1 MTHDGEVAEPHVEAV
16 YRPSSVG
23 NAAAEAIDTAPPLSQ
38 DGAFY
43 GYLTCQ
49 FLGAFNDNLFKQLI
63 LLLAVPTAAAVAVAT
78 DAEAKPADLQGFAT
92 VLFGIPFVI
101 FGGIAG
107 WLADRISKTTVMVGA
122 KAAEI
127 LIMGLGMAA
136 FYMAPSWGMSGLWVV
151 LFLMGTHSTFFGPGK
166 YGILPE
172 MLRSKDLAKANGL
185 VQMTTFFAIIFG
197 TALAGPLK
205 DWLAPV
211 QEAAASAKA
220 DLTGDLWK
228 ASLVCM
234 GVAVFGWFA
243 SLMLR
248 KTPPADSTVPLN
260 ADALG
265 VPKVTRHL
273 LRVDRP
279 LLMAL
284 LASCAFWL
292 IAGMTMQSVNSLGKT
307 QLGLPDTYTSLMTS
321 IISVGIAVG
330 AVAAGYC
337 SKGGADPRLATWGC
351 WGVIACS
358 VLLSITIPGYGH
370 LLGFSGTMVMLVL
383 LGASAAF
390 FAIPVQ
396 VFIQSRPPA
405 ELKGRVIAFMNQANF
420 LAIVLAGLMY
430 MGVDWLLRVNDWP
443 RSVAF
448 AAAAIIFVPVAFIYR
463 LPNPP
468 AQAE

>member
-1 MTHDGEVAEPHVEAV
+1 MTHDGDVAETNVE
-16 YRPSSVG
+16 
-23 NAAAEAIDTAPPLSQ
+23 APPLSQ

-127 LIMGLGMAA
+127 LIMGLGMVA

-205 DWLAPV
+205 DWLAPAQV
-211 QEAAASAKA
+211 VAQEAAQVAAQSATA

-248 KTPPADSTVPLN
+248 RTPPADSTVPLN

-265 VPKVTRHL
+265 VPKVTRQL

-370 LLGFSGTMVMLVL
+370 LLGFGGTMVMLVL

-448 AAAAIIFVPVAFIYR
+448 AAAAIIFLPVAFIYR
-463 LPNPP
+463 LPNPS